1 MKRLYNEL
9 RNRKKETNAGRIHFL
24 KESGFFLFSLT
35 ISRSHIANKRFLAC
49 HCSRHATNCRDALLN
64 HRSIGSNQKMSCDSE
79 RGTIQIVEVDDVRVN
94 QVIDDTDMVTL
105 LKDVGHALNC

>member
-1 MKRLYNEL
+1 
-9 RNRKKETNAGRIHFL
+9 
-24 KESGFFLFSLT
+24 
-35 ISRSHIANKRFLAC
+35 
-49 HCSRHATNCRDALLN
+49 
-64 HRSIGSNQKMSCDSE
+64 MSCDSE